1 MMNTMKPL
9 FFANHNLNINETSQV
24 LHIHRNTLNYRLKRI
39 HELTG
44 MDPKVW
50 QDFGNCSIILPI
62 ALKNVLKSSEEQGCL
77 FVKQVSAYFSPESKI
92 SFIIIVRNQT
102 I

>member
-44 MDPKVW
+44 DGSKK
-50 QDFGNCSIILPI
+50 FGKIFLEI
-62 ALKNVLKSSEEQGCL
+62 VLLFCL
-77 FVKQVSAYFSPESKI
+77 LL
-92 SFIIIVRNQT
+92 
-102 I
+102 

>member
-44 MDPKVW
+44 MDQKFGKI
-50 QDFGNCSIILPI
+50 FGNCSIILPI
-62 ALKNVLKSSEEQGCL
+62 ALKNVLKSSEEQECL
-77 FVKQVSAYFSPESKI
+77 FVKQVSAYFSPESKYLL
-92 SFIIIVRNQT
+92 
-102 I
+102 